1 VTTINEQLYFQITDV
16 WKRFCEL
23 HFDLFNLTCDEY
35 TYLLQSNLE
44 QIDGAI
50 SRKESIIKEISFTDS
65 KRQELIAQI
74 NQSLP
79 TNEKISKVK
88 ELLTFGLSI
97 ESDLDQNHL
106 SKYNLLLIDLIEK
119 IQAQNKRN
127 QLFLN
132 KAIISLREIRQD
144 ATGNKNYNI
153 YNGKGALTQEK

>member
-1 VTTINEQLYFQITDV
+1 VTSINEQLYFQITDV

-35 TYLLQSNLE
+35 AYLLQSNLE
-44 QIDGAI
+44 QIDKAI
-50 SRKESIIKEISFTDS
+50 SRKESIIKEITFSDT
-65 KRQELIAQI
+65 KRQELITQI
-74 NQSLP
+74 NQTLSSE
-79 TNEKISKVK
+79 EKIHKVK
-88 ELLTFGLSI
+88 DLLSFGLTI
-97 ESDLDQNHL
+97 ENNLAQNHL
-106 SKYNLLLIDLIEK
+106 SKYNHLLIDLIEK

-144 ATGNKNYNI
+144 ASGNKNYNV